1 MARVIAWRIHH
12 VAYVENLNPLVWS
25 NFSTAR
31 MRPRLP
37 SWMRSRK
44 ARPRLRYLLAME
56 TTSRRLASMR
66 ASLASWPPRTSLRSA
81 ARWAVDS
88 LATPASA
95 ASSRRA
101 ASLPATILSASST
114 SSAASSNFTLPISL
128 RYMCTGSA
136 ADPVHM
142 YLKEIGKVKL
152 LDAALEVE
160 LAERIVAG
168 NDAAR
173 RLAAVEAGE
182 AKESSA
188 RRTSDRRLVRSGQ
201 EAKEALIEANLRLV
215 VSIAKRYSNR
225 GLAFLDLIQEGN
237 LGLMRAVEKLDHTKG
252 FKFSTYATWWIRQA
266 I

>member
-1 MARVIAWRIHH
+1 M
-12 VAYVENLNPLVWS
+12 NPLVWS

-37 SWMRSRK
+37 SWIRSRK
-44 ARPRLRYLLAME
+44 ARPRLRYRLAME

-136 ADPVHM
+136 ADPRKPSPS
-142 YLKEIGKVKL
+142 L
-152 LDAALEVE
+152 
-160 LAERIVAG
+160 
-168 NDAAR
+168 NPSPPAAR
-173 RLAAVEAGE
+173 RGGRSFFGRVGPSFGGVGRAATRPASGATVAPGPRRAG
-182 AKESSA
+182 ARVGSSA
-188 RRTSDRRLVRSGQ
+188 TIRAGGGPSARSGNSSRSRPDRS
-201 EAKEALIEANLRLV
+201 AAAAPVIGTIV
-215 VSIAKRYSNR
+215 VSPVS
-225 GLAFLDLIQEGN
+225 
-237 LGLMRAVEKLDHTKG
+237 
-252 FKFSTYATWWIRQA
+252 
-266 I
+266 